1 MDELKESCKDQMK
14 KKLLSQS
21 RTRNLA
27 ILFLFAAS
35 GWVAAVRMSA
45 ADAGFRNNA
54 SLVVV
59 PVTIT
64 NHEGEAISGLK
75 GSQFRV
81 LDNGVSGPVVSFEP
95 DQRPMSTVVVVDASA
110 SMGSSMEQTRLALR
124 NFAASAGPLDET
136 ALLTFSGH
144 PQVVNDFTRD
154 FTPLMSKLVAGRA
167 ADYTALDDALWQ
179 ALQMMRGAHN
189 PRKAI
194 VVITDFRENH
204 SRHAS
209 ELMNAVRESGVQ
221 LYGISIH
228 YRPFSMNRFGIGLLQ
243 SLAMASGG
251 LSFDIRSAKHLPETA
266 QKIANATRSLYRIG
280 FSPSAADDRGRWHKV
295 QVRIADP
302 NFGSLRINPKNAYE
316 QSELQ

>member
-64 NHEGEAISGLK
+64 NHEGEAVSGLK

-81 LDNGVSGPVVSFEP
+81 LDHGESRPTVSFER
-95 DQRPMSTVVVVDASA
+95 DQRPLSIVMVVDTSA

-136 ALLTFSGH
+136 TLLTFSGH

-154 FTPLMSKLVAGRA
+154 FAPLMSKLVAGRA

-189 PRKAI
+189 PRKAV

-204 SRHAS
+204 SRQAS

-228 YRPFSMNRFGIGLLQ
+228 YRPFSMNRY
-243 SLAMASGG
+243 
-251 LSFDIRSAKHLPETA
+251 P
-266 QKIANATRSLYRIG
+266 
-280 FSPSAADDRGRWHKV
+280 V
-295 QVRIADP
+295 
-302 NFGSLRINPKNAYE
+302 
-316 QSELQ
+316 ELQAALAHCVHQFRRVPAVILTEICDDDDCFSRVVSTSHHLQRLPQGIVQGGVIRCAPGY

>member
-1 MDELKESCKDQMK
+1 MK

-35 GWVAAVRMSA
+35 GWLAAVRISA

-64 NHEGEAISGLK
+64 SREGEAALGLK

-189 PRKAI
+189 PRKAV

-221 LYGISIH
+221 FHGISIH
-228 YRPFSMNRFGIGLLQ
+228 YRPFSMKRFGSGLSQ
-243 SLAMASGG
+243 NLAMASGG